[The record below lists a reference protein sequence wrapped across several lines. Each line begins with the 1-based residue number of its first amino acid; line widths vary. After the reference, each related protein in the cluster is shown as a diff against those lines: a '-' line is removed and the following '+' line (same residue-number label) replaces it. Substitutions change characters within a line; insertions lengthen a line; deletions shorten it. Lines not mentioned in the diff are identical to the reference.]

1 MKKPML
7 YISLTLSAALLFSAC
22 GEKEDVIRPGETMSA
37 SETAASAAAGGTLQK
52 DGSRWSITSLAD

>member
-37 SETAASAAAGGTLQK
+37 SETAASAAE
-52 DGSRWSITSLAD
+52 GSG